1 VRFESS
7 SEPALLPVLRLPFR
21 RSVRPAALPTVAPAR
36 FSNVIDHHPARHGPG
51 AVRLRDPRVWQ
62 ILSLGV
68 LSSYGMLVLGFDQK
82 PAGIAVLIVSALTTQ
97 ALGAWVIASSGARS
111 WAFDP
116 LSPLITALSL
126 SLLLRTD
133 SLWALG
139 LAAVPAVGSKFL
151 IRFEGKHVFNPANF
165 GIVILLLAGQ
175 GWVSPSQWG
184 SRTWAAFLFAG
195 LAGLVLT
202 RAKRADVAL
211 AFLATFVGLLFLRAL
226 YLGDPWSI
234 PLKQMQ
240 SGAILLFAF
249 FMISDPRTTPD
260 ARSWRIAYGA
270 AVALLAGYLM
280 FVLYLPEGLI
290 YALFLSAPLVPLI
303 DRWSARPR
311 SQRFQWSRPT
321 A

>member
-7 SEPALLPVLRLPFR
+7 SEPALLPVSRLPFR
-21 RSVRPAALPTVAPAR
+21 RSVRPTALPTVAPAR
-36 FSNVIDHHPARHGPG
+36 FSNVIDHHPVRHGPG
-51 AVRLRDPRVWQ
+51 AVRLRDPRIWQ

-68 LSSYGMLVLGFDQK
+68 LLSYGMLVLGFDQK
-82 PAGIAVLIVSALTTQ
+82 PAGIAVLIGSALMAQ
-97 ALGAWVIASSGARS
+97 ALGTWASTWVKNRS
-111 WAFDP
+111 WRFDP
-116 LSPLITALSL
+116 LSPAITALSL

-133 SLWALG
+133 ATWILG
-139 LAAVPAVGSKFL
+139 LAAVLAVGSKFL
-151 IRFEGKHVFNPANF
+151 IRIDGKHVFNPANF
-165 GIVILLLAGQ
+165 GIVVMLLAGQ

-211 AFLATFVGLLFLRAL
+211 AFLGTFFALLFLRAL
-226 YLGDPWSI
+226 YLGDPWTI

-240 SGAILLFAF
+240 SGSILLFAF

-260 ARSWRIAYGA
+260 ARPWRLAYGA
-270 AVALLAGYLM
+270 GVALLGAYLV
-280 FVLYLPEGLI
+280 FVRYVPEGLI
-290 YALFLSAPLVPLI
+290 YALCLASPLVPLI
-303 DRWSARPR
+303 DHWSARPR